1 MAIRESGIRLRVDG
15 LSQFTADINRAN
27 QAANNFGSGAKSFQ
41 LGNGDPF
48 AAFAGSADR
57 SLGTVQAKFGA
68 LNSFTAGIFAG
79 LGGALA
85 TSLISGATKAAT
97 AIPNLL
103 KSAFSEAINLEQASA
118 DAFAISQPSAQQ
130 QAQLA
135 KIAESAALNPN
146 LQVSQ
151 AGALEAID
159 AALKANIS
167 AQQIAGG
174 GIIEAIVSQ
183 QNALGGSFNDNAR
196 LIAKQLNDQA
206 GVANQLS
213 AQQLANQNVGTFRA
227 GQFQSINDLLLA
239 QAASGG
245 ALKNLGVSQQQF
257 NEFLAVAG
265 TTASGGSDAGTS
277 VKAFINASA
286 NASKEQAEAQAA
298 LGFNIANSQGEF
310 NNALAL
316 SQQLSAARLNGINAI
331 IETGGGTKEQQA
343 ELKRLNRAIA
353 SNLNSASNLEA
364 GITGV
369 NLSDEKRAAKIAQ
382 ANAQAQAAK
391 KQFDAMLGTI
401 PALGQTATKIKQ
413 SETEF
418 AGLLFQAFGTD
429 GGRFAAALAG
439 LSEEEA
445 RNVEAMIS
453 GADALEVAAV
463 KTNTVQSKLESIGD
477 IFTAN
482 ISKIAKPSLAPL
494 KDALASVAKLGG
506 AIAPAFDV
514 AGQVLFRVVSG
525 PLTGFSQVLN
535 NISLGIENFS
545 SGFSRSIS
553 LSDIFD
559 IGTGGFDI
567 TLSKDIINGGNK
579 ISLTFGDIFTFETG
593 AGGTLLKL
601 GDFFSFDT
609 TNDKLKIS
617 VKDLINFSYDS
628 EEDGTKINLNDFF
641 TVDTTDNQIRI
652 NLGDLIEFDT
662 GTLGESSLSQLRIGQ
677 TITNF
682 IYGQGKVALNIGRML
697 YFDFNLSNFGGFA
710 TLDIGAFGRSLVS
723 AFYKQGQI
731 KIDVGRLLNISGGVT
746 PSGAFTLALN
756 DRNFTIDPSAVI
768 SGLQSAFTRLRAA
781 FDGIKAGYDVAGIE
795 GALLVAGSLV
805 RNAFSKLAGAVQSIS
820 LPDIASSIKQK
831 LQSQFSAFVVAVPDL
846 ASSIKQKLT
855 AQFAV
860 FDISIPDVISG
871 IRSRLSAQFANF
883 SISVPDIAS
892 SIKTRLQAQFAAFD
906 ISLPD
911 IAGAVKQ
918 KIEGAFATG
927 QNAFGNATGFSLDFS
942 GFTTA
947 INDFKNSLG
956 GLAGFVPG
964 LAGFAGALTVI
975 SAVKTEGLAGIG
987 KNVSS
992 LVSGLGLLSN
1002 PISALAAIPYVG
1014 TALGLATVVGAIS
1027 VLNTIDT
1034 SKFTQISTDLSGAV
1048 TGIIDFGTKLVEGF
1062 NAESFAGT
1070 ANSFVTGFVDRISAT
1085 ISGVDTGAIATSAL
1099 GFATSILNKLSAVF
1113 SDPSLGADIGASAA
1127 GLVGSLVNSLSGV
1140 FSDPQAFANF
1150 GEGAASLTL
1159 SIGGFV
1165 TSLVTSF
1172 GSELTKVDFGQLI
1185 ENGALSFAGLATGI
1199 SKAIS
1204 DSLIDGIDEMLGT
1217 KLASP
1222 QQRFEAFID
1231 AIIGAVN
1238 KLPGVGALVTTAE
1251 EAQAEA
1257 AAKAAGKNTGFDF
1270 LSLPNLATATT
1281 KAIVNPQPVT
1291 TTQPAEPPKT
1301 WTQTIQDA
1309 ALGFAGT
1316 LANVAVNNLSSL
1328 PLPVATGGGNGLGFA
1343 GVGIVRLD
1351 AGKVEVQGQTTKTPS
1366 GEPQAVFNQAAAVQE
1381 VIRRATQG
1389 QPVQG
1394 PITQAQSIAQNA
1406 QPVGG
1411 GSSLFGTQQQAAQ
1424 PKATAAAPTGG
1435 GSGFLAPS
1443 LKSADAQ
1450 LQQGVS
1456 TFSAALKAAGSS
1468 VRATTA
1474 GVKIPPFKWPVIAPF
1489 NLASKVSNYRWPE
1502 SKGVDL
1508 SNYITPFP
1516 GWSAIVPFVNVP
1528 VIPPFPGWQ
1537 AFVQTVTVQVP
1548 STGGSGSTGGGSSAP
1563 DPGTGSG
1570 PRSGNRTQAAKSTTA
1585 QKAGID
1591 TQPIVESY
1599 QDGTDALIKTLE
1611 DMADTGKTTNVRN
1624 YNINIYSVN
1633 GTSDILKTL
1642 LTGNNVEKQVALLNS
1657 GASTTGA
1664 TTPNY
1669 TDKNAILSLFTGG
1682 TGAISDPFGGRSS
1695 APNKGATNDS
1705 PQVAA
1710 LLQAPPQV
1718 TNNYY
1723 NTKNYNLSVYTYQ
1736 SEASITDQF
1745 AYMEH
1750 LGAGL

>member
-15 LSQFTADINRAN
+15 LSQFTADISRAN

-41 LGNGDPF
+41 IGNGDPF

-118 DAFAISQPSAQQ
+118 NAFAISQPSAQQ

-439 LSEEEA
+439 MSEEEA

-525 PLTGFSQVLN
+525 PLSNFSKILD
-535 NISLGIENFS
+535 NITLGIGNFS

-593 AGGTLLKL
+593 AGGTLLRL

-609 TNDKLKIS
+609 TGDKLKIS
-617 VKDLINFSYDS
+617 VKDLIDFSYDS

-641 TVDTTDNQIRI
+641 TVDTTDNQIRV
-652 NLGDLIEFDT
+652 NLGDLIRFDT

-682 IYGQGKVALNIGRML
+682 IYGQGKVSLNVGRML
-697 YFDFNLSNFGGFA
+697 YFDFNPANFGGFT
-710 TLDIGAFGRSLVS
+710 TLNIGAFGKNLVDL
-723 AFYKQGQI
+723 FYKQGQI
-731 KIDVGRLLNISGGVT
+731 KLDIGRLLNISGGVT
-746 PSGAFTLALN
+746 PTGTFTLTLN
-756 DRNFTIDPSAVI
+756 GRNFTIDPSVAI
-768 SGLQSAFTRLRAA
+768 SNLQNAFTRLRAA

-795 GALLVAGSLV
+795 GALLVAGTLV

-820 LPDIASSIKQK
+820 LPDIASSIKQR
-831 LQSQFSAFVVAVPDL
+831 LQ
-846 ASSIKQKLT
+846 
-855 AQFAV
+855 AQFTA
-860 FDISIPDVISG
+860 FDISIPDVVSG

-883 SISVPDIAS
+883 SISVPDLTS
-892 SIKTRLQAQFAAFD
+892 SIKQRLQAQFTAFD

-911 IAGAVKQ
+911 IAGTIKQ
-918 KIEGAFATG
+918 KIEGAFSTG

-992 LVSGLGLLSN
+992 VVSGLGLLSN
-1002 PISALAAIPYVG
+1002 PISTLAALPYVG

-1034 SKFTQISTDLSGAV
+1034 SKFSQISTDLSGAV

-1070 ANSFVTGFVDRISAT
+1070 ANNFVTGFVDRISAT

-1113 SDPSLGADIGASAA
+1113 SDPNLGADIGASAA

-1199 SKAIS
+1199 SNAIS
-1204 DSLIDGIDEMLGT
+1204 TALIDKIDETLGT

-1291 TTQPAEPPKT
+1291 PTQPAEPPKT

-1316 LANVAVNNLSSL
+1316 LANVAVNNLTSL

-1424 PKATAAAPTGG
+1424 PKATAAAPAGG

-1443 LKSADAQ
+1443 LKAADAQ
-1450 LQQGVS
+1450 VAQGVS
-1456 TFSAALKAAGSS
+1456 AFSAALKAAGSS

-1474 GVKIPPFKWPVIAPF
+1474 GVKIPPFRWPVIAPF

-1570 PRSGNRTQAAKSTTA
+1570 PRSGNRTQTAKSTTA
-1585 QKAGID
+1585 QRAGID

-1611 DMADTGKTTNVRN
+1611 DMTDSSKTPNVRN

-1669 TDKNAILSLFTGG
+1669 TDKNAILNLFTGG
-1682 TGAISDPFGGRSS
+1682 TGTISDPFGGRSS
-1695 APNKGATNDS
+1695 AINKGVTNDS

-1736 SEASITDQF
+1736 NEAAITDQF

>member
-15 LSQFTADINRAN
+15 LSQFTADISRAN

-48 AAFAGSADR
+48 ASFASSADR

-118 DAFAISQPSAQQ
+118 NAFAISQPSAQQ

-206 GVANQLS
+206 GAANQLS

-257 NEFLAVAG
+257 NEFLAIAG
-265 TTASGGSDAGTS
+265 TTSSGGSDAGTS
-277 VKAFINASA
+277 VKAFINAAA
-286 NASKEQAEAQAA
+286 NASKEQADAQSA

-310 NNALAL
+310 NDALAL
-316 SQQLSAARLNGINAI
+316 SQQLNTARINGINAI

-418 AGLLFQAFGTD
+418 AGLLFQAFGSD

-609 TNDKLKIS
+609 TGDKLQVN
-617 VKDLINFSYDS
+617 VKDLIDFSYDS

-641 TVDTTDNQIRI
+641 TVDTTDSQIRI
-652 NLGDLIEFDT
+652 NLGDLIQFDT
-662 GTLGESSLSQLRIGQ
+662 GSLGGSSFSQLRIGQ
-677 TITNF
+677 LLTSF
-682 IYGQGKVALNIGRML
+682 IYGQGRV
-697 YFDFNLSNFGGFA
+697 
-710 TLDIGAFGRSLVS
+710 SL
-723 AFYKQGQI
+723 
-731 KIDVGRLLNISGGVT
+731 DVGRLLIISGGVT
-746 PSGAFTLALN
+746 PSGAFTLTLN
-756 DRNFTIDPSAVI
+756 DKNFTIDPSAVI

-795 GALLVAGSLV
+795 GALLVAGTLV
-805 RNAFSKLAGAVQSIS
+805 RNSFSRLAGAVQSIS
-820 LPDIASSIKQK
+820 LPDIASSIKQR
-831 LQSQFSAFVVAVPDL
+831 LQAQFSAFVVAVPDL
-846 ASSIKQKLT
+846 ASSIKQRLT
-855 AQFAV
+855 TQFAA
-860 FDISIPDVISG
+860 FDISIPDVVSS

-883 SISVPDIAS
+883 SISIPDIAS
-892 SIKTRLQAQFAAFD
+892 SIKTRLQAQFTAFD

-927 QNAFGNATGFSLDFS
+927 QNAFGNATGFNLDFS

-947 INDFKNSLG
+947 INDFKTSLG

-992 LVSGLGLLSN
+992 VVSGLGLLSN

-1014 TALGLATVVGAIS
+1014 TALGLATVFGAIS

-1034 SKFTQISTDLSGAV
+1034 SKFAQISTDLSGAV

-1099 GFATSILNKLSAVF
+1099 GFATSILNKLSTVF
-1113 SDPSLGADIGASAA
+1113 SDPNLGADIGASAA
-1127 GLVGSLVNSLSGV
+1127 GLVGSLVNSLSSV

-1172 GSELTKVDFGQLI
+1172 GSELTKVDFGKLI

-1238 KLPGVGALVTTAE
+1238 KLPGVGALVTTKE

-1281 KAIVNPQPVT
+1281 KAIINPQPVA
-1291 TTQPAEPPKT
+1291 TTQPVEPPKT

-1316 LANVAVNNLSSL
+1316 LANVAVNNLTSL
-1328 PLPVATGGGNGLGFA
+1328 PLPIATGAGNGLGFS
-1343 GVGIVRLD
+1343 GVGVVRLD

-1389 QPVQG
+1389 QPIQG
-1394 PITQAQSIAQNA
+1394 PITQAQAIAQNA

-1411 GSSLFGTQQQAAQ
+1411 GSSLFGAQQTTKPQAAQ
-1424 PKATAAAPTGG
+1424 AAATPTGG

-1443 LKSADAQ
+1443 IKAADAQ
-1450 LQQGVS
+1450 VAQGVS
-1456 TFSAALKAAGSS
+1456 AFSAALKAAGSS

-1474 GVKIPPFKWPVIAPF
+1474 GVKIPPFKWPVIAPV
-1489 NLASKVSNYRWPE
+1489 NLASKVSPYRWPE

-1516 GWSAIVPFVNVP
+1516 GWSAIVPIVNVP
-1528 VIPPFPGWQ
+1528 AIPPFPGWQ

-1548 STGGSGSTGGGSSAP
+1548 STGGNTGGGSSAP
-1563 DPGTGSG
+1563 DSGTGSG
-1570 PRSGNRTQAAKSTTA
+1570 PRSGNRAQAAKSTTV

-1611 DMADTGKTTNVRN
+1611 DMTDSSKTPNIRN

-1657 GASTTGA
+1657 GVSTTGA
-1664 TTPNY
+1664 TTPSY
-1669 TDKNAILSLFTGG
+1669 TDKNAILNLFNPSGQGFTGNL
-1682 TGAISDPFGGRSS
+1682 FGGRSS
-1695 APNKGATNDS
+1695 ALNRGATNDS

-1736 SEASITDQF
+1736 SEASIADQF